1 MENPPPRLNA
11 PVPES
16 PPSNIEFKTEIQTI
30 DMSPNP
36 ALSDFFKTS
45 VEQVNS
51 QLRDYLKLDERC
63 PDLLRQAMDYSLLAP
78 GKRIRPALVLLACQA
93 CGGDAAKALPGAC
106 AVEMIHAY
114 SLIHDDLPAMDDD
127 DLRRGRPTCHKQFD
141 EATAILAADAL
152 QALAF
157 EVLAK
162 DVYPADAAIQCVSAL
177 ADAAGACGMV
187 AGQTLDVQGE
197 KDNQTSEAS
206 SPSRNSQLATRN
218 SQTDPEALS
227 ILENIHRLKT
237 GAMIRVSLIIGATIA
252 NASADQIESLKS
264 YGDALGLLFQV
275 TDDLL
280 DVTATDEQ
288 MGKRTHKD
296 SAKGKMTYPGLL
308 GVEASQAYA
317 AELTQKAKDALSSF
331 GQDAELLRDL
341 ADYVLERNH

>member
-1 MENPPPRLNA
+1 M
-11 PVPES
+11 
-16 PPSNIEFKTEIQTI
+16 
-30 DMSPNP
+30 
-36 ALSDFFKTS
+36 
-45 VEQVNS
+45 
-51 QLRDYLKLDERC
+51 
-63 PDLLRQAMDYSLLAP
+63 
-78 GKRIRPALVLLACQA
+78 
-93 CGGDAAKALPGAC
+93 
-106 AVEMIHAY
+106 
-114 SLIHDDLPAMDDD
+114 
-127 DLRRGRPTCHKQFD
+127 
-141 EATAILAADAL
+141 

-162 DVYPADAAIQCVSAL
+162 DVHPAEAAIQCVSAL

-187 AGQTLDVQGE
+187 AGQTLDIQGE
-197 KDNQTSEAS
+197 KNADANSEK
-206 SPSRNSQLATRN
+206 
-218 SQTDPEALS
+218 S
-227 ILENIHRLKT
+227 ISVLENIHRLKT

-252 NASADQIESLKS
+252 NATAEQIESLKA
-264 YGDALGLLFQV
+264 YGAALGLLFQV

-331 GQDAELLRDL
+331 GQDAELLRNL

>member
-1 MENPPPRLNA
+1 MENSPPRLNA

-16 PPSNIEFKTEIQTI
+16 PPLNIEFKTEIQTI
-30 DMSPNP
+30 DMSPNS

-51 QLRDYLKLDERC
+51 QLREYLKLDERC

-93 CGGDAAKALPGAC
+93 CDGETTKALPGAC

-162 DVYPADAAIQCVSAL
+162 DVHPADAAIQCVSAL

-197 KDNQTSEAS
+197 KNADANSEK
-206 SPSRNSQLATRN
+206 
-218 SQTDPEALS
+218 S
-227 ILENIHRLKT
+227 IAALENIHRLKT

-252 NASADQIESLKS
+252 NAAADQIESLKA

-308 GVEASQAYA
+308 GVEASRAYA

-331 GQDAELLRDL
+331 GQDAEALRDL

>member
-1 MENPPPRLNA
+1 
-11 PVPES
+11 
-16 PPSNIEFKTEIQTI
+16 
-30 DMSPNP
+30 MSQNS
-36 ALSDFFKTS
+36 ALTDFFKTN
-45 VEQVNS
+45 VELVNS
-51 QLRDYLKLDERC
+51 QLREYLKLDERC

-78 GKRIRPALVLLACQA
+78 GKRIRPMLALLACQA
-93 CGGDAAKALPGAC
+93 CGGEMTKALPGAC

-162 DVYPADAAIQCVSAL
+162 DVHPAEAAIQCVSAL

-187 AGQTLDVQGE
+187 AGQTLDIQGE
-197 KDNQTSEAS
+197 KNADANSEK
-206 SPSRNSQLATRN
+206 
-218 SQTDPEALS
+218 S
-227 ILENIHRLKT
+227 ISVLENIHRLKT

-252 NASADQIESLKS
+252 NATAEQIESLKA
-264 YGDALGLLFQV
+264 YGAALGLLFQV

-308 GVEASQAYA
+308 GVEASHAYA

>member
-1 MENPPPRLNA
+1 MSQNSALTDY
-11 PVPES
+11 
-16 PPSNIEFKTEIQTI
+16 FKT
-30 DMSPNP
+30 N
-36 ALSDFFKTS
+36 
-45 VEQVNS
+45 VELVNS
-51 QLRDYLKLDERC
+51 QLREYLKLDERC

-78 GKRIRPALVLLACQA
+78 GKRIRPMLALLACQA
-93 CGGDAAKALPGAC
+93 CGGEMTKALPGAC

-157 EVLAK
+157 EALAK
-162 DVYPADAAIQCVSAL
+162 DVHPADAAIQCVSAL

-197 KDNQTSEAS
+197 KNADANSEK
-206 SPSRNSQLATRN
+206 
-218 SQTDPEALS
+218 S
-227 ILENIHRLKT
+227 IVALENIHRLKT

-252 NASADQIESLKS
+252 NAAADQIESLKS

-308 GVEASQAYA
+308 GVEASQTYA
-317 AELTQKAKDALSSF
+317 AKLTQKAKDALSSF

>member
-1 MENPPPRLNA
+1 
-11 PVPES
+11 
-16 PPSNIEFKTEIQTI
+16 
-30 DMSPNP
+30 MSPNS
-36 ALSDFFKTS
+36 ALTEFFKTN

-51 QLRDYLKLDERC
+51 QLREYLKLDERC

-78 GKRIRPALVLLACQA
+78 GKRIRPMLALLACQA
-93 CGGDAAKALPGAC
+93 CSGETTKALPGAC

-114 SLIHDDLPAMDDD
+114 SLIHDDLPAMDND

-162 DVYPADAAIQCVSAL
+162 DVHPADAAIRCVSAL

-187 AGQTLDVQGE
+187 AGQTLDIQGE
-197 KDNQTSEAS
+197 KNADANSEK
-206 SPSRNSQLATRN
+206 
-218 SQTDPEALS
+218 S
-227 ILENIHRLKT
+227 ISVLENIHRLKT

-296 SAKGKMTYPGLL
+296 SDKGKITYPGLL
-308 GVEASQAYA
+308 GVEASKTYA

-331 GQDAELLRDL
+331 GQGAELLRDL

>member
-1 MENPPPRLNA
+1 MENSTPRRNA

-30 DMSPNP
+30 DMSQNS
-36 ALSDFFKTS
+36 ARSDFFKTS

-51 QLRDYLKLDERC
+51 QLREYLKLDERC

-93 CGGDAAKALPGAC
+93 CGGETTKALPGAC

-162 DVYPADAAIQCVSAL
+162 DVHPADVSIQCVSAL

-197 KDNQTSEAS
+197 KENQTSEAS
-206 SPSRNSQLATRN
+206 SSTRNSQLATRN
-218 SQTDPEALS
+218 SQTDSEALS
-227 ILENIHRLKT
+227 HLENIHRLKT

-308 GVEASQAYA
+308 GVETSQAYA
-317 AELTQKAKDALSSF
+317 AELTQKAKDALCSF

-341 ADYVLERNH
+341 ADYVLERDH

>member
-1 MENPPPRLNA
+1 
-11 PVPES
+11 
-16 PPSNIEFKTEIQTI
+16 
-30 DMSPNP
+30 MSPNS
-36 ALSDFFKTS
+36 ALTDFFKTN
-45 VEQVNS
+45 VELVNS
-51 QLRDYLKLDERC
+51 QLREYLKLDERC

-78 GKRIRPALVLLACQA
+78 GKRIRPMLALLACQA
-93 CGGDAAKALPGAC
+93 CSGETTKALPGAC

-162 DVYPADAAIQCVSAL
+162 DVHPADAAIRCVSAL

-187 AGQTLDVQGE
+187 AGQTLDIQGS
-197 KDNQTSEAS
+197 NNSECGMRNAELGTLNCS
-206 SPSRNSQLATRN
+206 TCNSQLATRN
-218 SQTDPEALS
+218 SQTDAESLS
-227 ILENIHRLKT
+227 VLENIHRLKT

-296 SAKGKMTYPGLL
+296 SDKGKMTYPGLL
-308 GVEASQAYA
+308 GVETSQEYA

-331 GQDAELLRDL
+331 GQGAELLRDL

>member
-1 MENPPPRLNA
+1 
-11 PVPES
+11 
-16 PPSNIEFKTEIQTI
+16 
-30 DMSPNP
+30 MSQNP
-36 ALSDFFKTS
+36 ALSEFFKTN

-51 QLRDYLKLDERC
+51 QLREYLKLDERC

-78 GKRIRPALVLLACQA
+78 GKRIRPMLALLACQS
-93 CGGDAAKALPGAC
+93 CGGNITDALPGAC

-162 DVYPADAAIQCVSAL
+162 DVHPADAAIRCVSAL

-187 AGQTLDVQGE
+187 AGQTLDIQGE
-197 KDNQTSEAS
+197 KENQTSEAS
-206 SPSRNSQLATRN
+206 SSTPH
-218 SQTDPEALS
+218 SQTSEDKITA
-227 ILENIHRLKT
+227 LENIHRLKT

-252 NASADQIESLKS
+252 NASADQIESLKA

-296 SAKGKMTYPGLL
+296 SDKGKMTYPGLL
-308 GVEASQAYA
+308 GVETSQEYA

-331 GQDAELLRDL
+331 GQSAELLRDL